1 METESVN
8 EQESFP
14 ETTVNHEQEA
24 ENDENQ
30 DNYENGRNGEHQNG
44 NGLEVK
50 ESKEHKK
57 DRERDRKKKH
67 KSRSRSRERS
77 EKKKRRSKSR
87 SREKKRRSRS
97 REKSRERRERRD
109 RDRDRDRDRRDRDRR
124 DRDDDRVKRNDRDRN
139 KEERRKKSSVE
150 NDENTEPEKRP
161 KMTYKFWDVPPVGYE
176 HITPM
181 QFKSMQGKIIN
192 KPPVHVPVVQQ
203 SAASATPV
211 VGSNVVMQSR
221 RLYVGNIPFGVS
233 ETAMMDF
240 FNQQMSLTGLAQSE
254 GMPVIA
260 VQINLDKNFAFLEF
274 RSIDETTAA
283 MAFDGIV
290 FQGQSLK
297 IRRPRDYQAMP
308 GLGENPTV
316 PGVVSTVVGDS
327 PFKIFIGGL
336 PNYLTDDQVKEL
348 LSSFGPLKAFNLVKD
363 AVTGVSRGYAFC
375 EYVDPLITDA
385 AIQGLNGM
393 QLGDKKLIVQ
403 LASIGAKTG
412 VIPVAQNSNA
422 PVTVQV
428 PGLTFTPGSASTTEV
443 LCLLNMVTEDELLDD
458 DEYEE
463 ILEDVKD
470 ECNKYGSVKSI
481 EIPRPIPGVDV
492 PGVGKIFVE
501 FTSLTECQKAQSA
514 LTGRKFANRVV
525 VTSFYDP
532 DKYHRRQ
539 F

>member
-1 METESVN
+1 MDDKSV
-8 EQESFP
+8 E
-14 ETTVNHEQEA
+14 
-24 ENDENQ
+24 
-30 DNYENGRNGEHQNG
+30 
-44 NGLEVK
+44 K
-50 ESKEHKK
+50 EKERDK
-57 DRERDRKKKH
+57 DRKKKR
-67 KSRSRSRERS
+67 SRSRSRD
-77 EKKKRRSKSR
+77 
-87 SREKKRRSRS
+87 KKRRSRS
-97 REKSRERRERRD
+97 KDRKRSRTRSKDRERRRE
-109 RDRDRDRDRRDRDRR
+109 
-124 DRDDDRVKRNDRDRN
+124 K
-139 KEERRKKSSVE
+139 KEKHGSKEKEKEIKVEPKK
-150 NDENTEPEKRP
+150 K
-161 KMTYKFWDVPPVGYE
+161 YKFWDIPPIGYE

-181 QFKSMQGKIIN
+181 QFKAMQGKLMTTTAA
-192 KPPVHVPVVQQ
+192 VVVPTYQQ
-203 SAASATPV
+203 NTNAAAATPV

-233 ETAMMDF
+233 ENAMMEF
-240 FNQQMSLTGLAQSE
+240 FNQQMHLTGLAQSE
-254 GMPVIA
+254 GSPVIA

-308 GLGENPTV
+308 GLTDQSIASAV
-316 PGVVSTVVGDS
+316 PGVVSTVVSDS

-336 PNYLTDDQVKEL
+336 PNYLNDDQVKEL
-348 LSSFGPLKAFNLVKD
+348 LTAFGPLKAFNLVKD
-363 AVTGVSRGYAFC
+363 SVTATSRGYAFC
-375 EYVDPLITDA
+375 EYLDPLITDQ

-403 LASIGAKTG
+403 LASIGAKNTPTTVTTTSIG
-412 VIPVAQNSNA
+412 GPVQ
-422 PVTVQV
+422 VQV
-428 PGLTFTPGSASTTEV
+428 PGLNITAGPGPVTDV
-443 LCLLNMVTEDELLDD
+443 LCLLNMVTEDELQDD
-458 DEYEE
+458 DEYDE

-470 ECNKYGSVKSI
+470 ECSKYGAVKSV
-481 EIPRPIPGVDV
+481 EIPRPISGHEI

-501 FTSLTECQKAQSA
+501 FYMSSDCQKAQQG